1 MKKNKGLLIAGAV
14 STVGAIVGSG
24 LLYKKMQSKKTQ
36 TDEIFN
42 VLKLSDKEFVEETK
56 KQLSAMLE
64 DLELVEQSIPTF
76 VEDIENN
83 LVMKKPLEFG
93 AKVESY
99 QDTLNTNNLDV
110 ILLKNKKT
118 SKLVK
123 EASELEE
130 LKREVMQ
137 LGINVLKAY
146 TTANAEDLA
155 IVDVENLRSNILDFE
170 TQLLN
175 ILPEDVDVEE
185 DKVVAHSSLVEKVQ
199 HKLHLPKRGTGKEV
213 KTEEKETDDK

>member
-24 LLYKKMQSKKTQ
+24 LLYKKLKSNKHEA
-36 TDEIFN
+36 DETFN
-42 VLKLSDKEFVEETK
+42 VLKLSDEEFVEVAK
-56 KQLSAMLE
+56 KQLDVM
-64 DLELVEQSIPTF
+64 I
-76 VEDIENN
+76 EDIELIEHSIVIFVDDIEEN

-99 QDTLNTNNLDV
+99 QEGLKANNLDL

-118 SKLVK
+118 SKLVN

-137 LGINVLKAY
+137 LGVNVLKAY
-146 TTANAEDLA
+146 TTANKEDLA
-155 IVDVENLRSNILDFE
+155 IVDVENLRLNILDLKSK
-170 TQLLN
+170 LLK
-175 ILPEDVDVEE
+175 IIALE
-185 DKVVAHSSLVEKVQ
+185 EKVEISSSSAGKTK
-199 HKLHLPKRGTGKEV
+199 HKFHLGKPGAGKEV
-213 KTEEKETDDK
+213 KTEKETDDN